1 MRFLRLNKFDV
12 LDKKNCAHPPP
23 ARVQVRIDFS
33 QSLILCFYYIS
44 LHALIQQSVLRV
56 ALLKAQVS
64 LQLGNVSS
72 SDNGVSLS
80 IMYSYTYIAYAFFW
94 RASFKI
100 LNAYLMIAK
109 CFCTY
114 SEHITYIW
122 ALISKAILRDVLAGT
137 VTIFHTDFLEIQN
150 ELVYLKKETKTRNV
164 CRDGFL
170 FNS

>member
-1 MRFLRLNKFDV
+1 MLL
-12 LDKKNCAHPPP
+12 
-23 ARVQVRIDFS
+23 
-33 QSLILCFYYIS
+33 
-44 LHALIQQSVLRV
+44 

-80 IMYSYTYIAYAFFW
+80 IMYSYTYIAYGYFFW

-114 SEHITYIW
+114 SEHIIYIW
-122 ALISKAILRDVLAGT
+122 ALISKARVLY
-137 VTIFHTDFLEIQN
+137 N
-150 ELVYLKKETKTRNV
+150 
-164 CRDGFL
+164 
-170 FNS
+170 